1 MKTSDLSVEHDHNP
15 KLLHQ
20 YASHEIKIMK
30 TSDISVEHDH
40 DPKFL
45 HQQLSRKQATWNF
58 LDNQKSERRSKHNM
72 HDEIGKSMTSFSINT
87 QKLTKY
93 NKLDA
98 IELQI

>member
-45 HQQLSRKQATWNF
+45 HQQLSRKQAT
-58 LDNQKSERRSKHNM
+58 
-72 HDEIGKSMTSFSINT
+72 
-87 QKLTKY
+87 
-93 NKLDA
+93 
-98 IELQI
+98 